1 MKDNRI
7 KKFENHIRL
16 NELDP
21 LNTLKRAGFR
31 EGMSLCDIGAGT
43 GVFSFPAAEISGKEI
58 YALDISDS
66 MVDLLEKRR
75 HERGLKNLKVIKLET
90 EVYPINEKACDMVI
104 LVTVFH
110 EINDKNSTM
119 VEIRRI
125 LNDEGRVLVI
135 DFHKAETPMG
145 PPIDHRISE
154 EDVKREF
161 TRNNFKF
168 ADRFSLGDNFYGI
181 IFTKH

>member
-1 MKDNRI
+1 MEDNRI
-7 KKFENHIRL
+7 RKFENDLRL

-43 GVFSFPAAEISGKEI
+43 GVFSFPAAEISSENI

-66 MVDLLEKRR
+66 MIALLEKRK
-75 HERGLKNLKVIKLET
+75 HERGLNNLKVIKLET
-90 EVYPINEKACDMVI
+90 EVYPIKEKACDMVI
-104 LVTVFH
+104 LVTVLH
-110 EINDKNSTM
+110 EIHDKNSSI

-154 EDVKREF
+154 EDVKIEF
-161 TRNNFKF
+161 ERNKF
-168 ADRFSLGDNFYGI
+168 NAVESFSLGDNFYGI
-181 IFTKH
+181 IFTKC